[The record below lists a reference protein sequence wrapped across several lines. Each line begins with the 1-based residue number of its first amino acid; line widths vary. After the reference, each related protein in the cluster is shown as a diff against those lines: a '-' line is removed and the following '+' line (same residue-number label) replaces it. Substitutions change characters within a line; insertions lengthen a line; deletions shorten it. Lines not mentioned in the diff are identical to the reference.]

1 MPQARTHQLSA
12 RQREVLL
19 WACRGKT
26 YAEIAAIV
34 GLSWGTA
41 KSHLDH
47 ARLKLN
53 AANMPQACAIAL
65 AEGVFS
71 REDIMGA
78 TDRQAADRA
87 ASDPANTPPQP
98 QNPPSDLPPRRE

>member
-1 MPQARTHQLSA
+1 MTRARHVLSR

-26 YAEIAAIV
+26 YAEIASIV

-41 KSHLDH
+41 KSHLDQ

-78 TDRQAADRA
+78 MDRQEADRAA
-87 ASDPANTPPQP
+87 ASDPASTPQPPQNRP
-98 QNPPSDLPPRRE
+98 